1 MVVQTAPFGLLDYYF
16 TSIGV
21 GLKSLLGRHCR
32 EAAARIANPL
42 SYPRYMEYQLTVD
55 ALGPLRGCRVLD
67 IGSPKLPAL
76 LVARDRTCEL
86 YATDIR
92 DYFIAPTAEFLTRMG
107 LGDRLGRGVHLEVQD
122 ARCLSYE
129 DGTFDRVYSISV
141 LEHIP
146 DTGDSEAIREIA
158 RVLKPGGTLTLTV
171 PFSARGY
178 YEEFVEGDVYERN
191 AEQGGT
197 FYQRH
202 YDLDALMERLV
213 QPSGLVL
220 DEMGFFGEPR
230 VRFEPYWNRISMR
243 WKLPLLWAQPFLAKL
258 FLKRLTP
265 DQRDAACGVALR
277 MSRPAMVVR

>member
-1 MVVQTAPFGLLDYYF
+1 MVVQTKPFGLLDYYF

-21 GLKSLLGRHCR
+21 GIRSLPGRHYR

-42 SYPRYMEYQLTVD
+42 SYPRYMEYQLAVD
-55 ALGPLRGCRVLD
+55 ALGPLHGCRVLD
-67 IGSPKLPAL
+67 VGSPKLPAL
-76 LVARDRTCEL
+76 LVARDETCEL

-92 DYFIAPTAEFLTRMG
+92 EYFTAPTAEFLTRMG

-122 ARCLSYE
+122 ARHLSYANAS
-129 DGTFDRVYSISV
+129 FDRVYSISV

-146 DTGDSEAIREIA
+146 DSGDSVAIREIA
-158 RVLKPGGTLTLTV
+158 RVLKPGGILTLTV
-171 PFSARGY
+171 PFCARGY
-178 YEEFVEGDVYERN
+178 YEEHVDGDVYERR

-202 YDLDALMERLV
+202 YNLEALVERLV
-213 QPSGLVL
+213 QPSGLIL
-220 DEMGFFGEPR
+220 DDMRFFGEP
-230 VRFEPYWNRISMR
+230 VVPFERYWNRISMR

-265 DQRDAACGVALR
+265 EQQDAACGVALR
-277 MSRPAMVVR
+277 FSRPIVG